1 MGSSSIDRVMT
12 KVKCYELRK
21 QSKSKADLTKQLDD
35 LKTELANLRVAK
47 VTGGA
52 ASKLSKIKVVR
63 QNIARV
69 LTVINETQKGALRQ
83 HYDGLKYAPLD
94 LRVKKTRA
102 IRRRL
107 TKFEAGKKTN
117 RQAAPGGLFHRKG
130 PLAVKA

>member
-1 MGSSSIDRVMT
+1 MGDSTPFNMP

-21 QSKSKADLTKQLDD
+21 QSKSKADLTKQLDE

-83 HYDGLKYAPLD
+83 HYAGLKYAPLD
-94 LRVKKTRA
+94 LRAKKTRA

-107 TKFEAGKKTN
+107 TQDEQNKKTN
-117 RQAAPGGLFHRKG
+117 RQASRAALFPLRKY
-130 PLAVKA
+130 AVKA

>member
-1 MGSSSIDRVMT
+1 MGAPQEIMT

-21 QSKSKADLTKQLDD
+21 QSKSKADLTKQLDE

-63 QNIARV
+63 KNIARV
-69 LTVINETQKGALRQ
+69 PTVINETQKGALRQ
-83 HYDGLKYAPLD
+83 HYAELKYAPLD
-94 LRVKKTRA
+94 LRAKKTRA

-107 TKFEAGKKTN
+107 TQHESRMQTGRQKK
-117 RQAAPGGLFHRKG
+117 RAA
-130 PLAVKA
+130 

>member
-1 MGSSSIDRVMT
+1 MGAHHQIMT

-21 QSKSKADLTKQLDD
+21 QSKSKADLTKQLDE

-63 QNIARV
+63 KNIARV

-83 HYDGLKYAPLD
+83 HYAGLKYAPLD
-94 LRVKKTRA
+94 LRAKKTRA

-107 TKFEAGKKTN
+107 TQHESSLKTK
-117 RQAAPGGLFHRKG
+117 RQAARDALFPKNRKF
-130 PLAVKA
+130 AVKA

>member
-69 LTVINETQKGALRQ
+69 LTVINETQKGALR
-83 HYDGLKYAPLD
+83 
-94 LRVKKTRA
+94 
-102 IRRRL
+102 RRL

-117 RQAAPGGLFHRKG
+117 RQAARDALFPRNRKF
-130 PLAVKA
+130 AV

>member
-1 MGSSSIDRVMT
+1 MGTSIAMT
-12 KVKCYELRK
+12 KEKCYELRK
-21 QSKSKADLTKQLDD
+21 QSKSKADLS
-35 LKTELANLRVAK
+35 NLRVNK

-63 QNIARV
+63 KNIARV

-83 HYDGLKYAPLD
+83 HYAGLKYAPLD

-107 TKFEAGKKTN
+107 TQDEQNKQTG
-117 RQAAPGGLFHRKG
+117 RQAKRAALFPLRKY
-130 PLAVKA
+130 AVKA